1 MDGAALIQN
10 TVKNDHSE
18 AVTDSSNVLQSE
30 VSSETGGRTDE
41 LLTGIRSVCRQA
53 SESRIRLTSE
63 NNNRLSQ
70 IYNETKTVV
79 VSK

>member
-1 MDGAALIQN
+1 MSGTEFIPN
-10 TVKNDHSE
+10 TAENNHSE
-18 AVTDSSNVLQSE
+18 AVTDSSNVLQSG
-30 VSSETGGRTDE
+30 VPSETGGRTDE

-53 SESRIRLTSE
+53 LESRVHLSSE